1 MDSAIKAAYEKFG
14 FVTQQDFDVWDYN
27 RRRQKA
33 QWDMVSSRNNARRE
47 GEEIGRQEGRREG
60 QQIGQEEKAIEIAR
74 KMKTAGRPCSEIEE
88 FTDLPSE
95 IIAKL

>member
-27 RRRQKA
+27 RRREKA

-47 GEEIGRQEGRREG
+47 GEERGIE
-60 QQIGQEEKAIEIAR
+60 IGQEKKALEIAR